1 MIHFQGAPPQWWS
14 PFEKDQSLSLRKRL
28 FALGFETPGC
38 LLLTDPAVCSH
49 RLHREPTLCHPWPLT
64 AARILVELAHRGMQA
79 LHLQH
84 RSPSSY
90 RVKARASYVDETLFG
105 SPTGTRPTPPA
116 FDPPW
121 VQNCDRSRG
130 VGPGPPKVSLVKR
143 DCESTPSRGSTPNLT
158 PRKRNKYR

>member
-1 MIHFQGAPPQWWS
+1 M
-14 PFEKDQSLSLRKRL
+14 
-28 FALGFETPGC
+28 
-38 LLLTDPAVCSH
+38 
-49 RLHREPTLCHPWPLT
+49 
-64 AARILVELAHRGMQA
+64 ELAHRGMQA

>member
-1 MIHFQGAPPQWWS
+1 MIHFQDAPPNGGL
-14 PFEKDQSLSLRKRL
+14 PLRKTSRFPSGKGSLPLGLRL
-28 FALGFETPGC
+28 QVASVVNWPC
-38 LLLTDPAVCSH
+38 C
-49 RLHREPTLCHPWPLT
+49 LHREPTLCHPWPLT

-84 RSPSSY
+84 HSPSSY

-158 PRKRNKYR
+158 SRKRNKYR